1 MDEVFGN
8 AFSGGLLAA
17 MIMLIAYQV
26 FMLFW
31 AKKTVGTVPMTV
43 KILRGVNLAL
53 LVAGTVLIIVGMA
66 RS

>member
-1 MDEVFGN
+1 VDEVFGK

-26 FMLFW
+26 FMLIW
-31 AKKTVGTVPMTV
+31 AKKTVGKVPTTV
-43 KILRGVNLAL
+43 KVLRGVNLAL
-53 LVAGTVLIIVGMA
+53 LAAGTVLIIVGMA